1 MYCVGIFKNPLPS
14 ISTLLSLVRGSA
26 PTQFNTVRFP
36 LNFETVVLELMDFIW
51 IRLEAKCNGQYFNS
65 FEWHAKYLVLIANGF
80 GCTCIYKYIP
90 MYGTY

>member
-36 LNFETVVLELMDFIW
+36 LNFETVVFNYDTQEFRRKQDIKMDFI
-51 IRLEAKCNGQYFNS
+51 
-65 FEWHAKYLVLIANGF
+65 
-80 GCTCIYKYIP
+80 
-90 MYGTY
+90 